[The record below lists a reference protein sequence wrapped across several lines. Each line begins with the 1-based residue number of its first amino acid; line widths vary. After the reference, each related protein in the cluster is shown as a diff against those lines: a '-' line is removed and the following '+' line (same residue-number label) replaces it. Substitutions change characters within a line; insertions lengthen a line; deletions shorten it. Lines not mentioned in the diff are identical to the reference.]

1 MFNVADYFK
10 KFSKIEE
17 REVSQRDA
25 VRVALFETCG
35 VDKVEFDVKKGV
47 IILKSHSV
55 VKSVVFMKKKE
66 VLEHLSRTSPQSK
79 ITDIR

>member
-10 KFSKIEE
+10 KFSKLEE

-25 VRVALFETCG
+25 IRVALFEVCG
-35 VDKVEFDVKKGV
+35 IGKADFDVRKGV
-47 IILKSHSV
+47 ILLKSHSI
-55 VKSVVFMKKKE
+55 VKSMVFMKKKE

>member
-25 VRVALFETCG
+25 IRVALFETCG
-35 VDKVEFDVKKGV
+35 IDKVDFDVRKGV
-47 IILKSHSV
+47 IVLKSHSII
-55 VKSVVFMKKKE
+55 KSMVYMKKKE

>member
-10 KFSKIEE
+10 KFAKIEGE
-17 REVSQRDA
+17 SLALRSAVLDA
-25 VRVALFETCG
+25 LKQVCG
-35 VDKVEFDVKKGV
+35 VEKADFELKKG
-47 IILKSHSV
+47 ILIMKGHPV

-79 ITDIR
+79 VSDIR